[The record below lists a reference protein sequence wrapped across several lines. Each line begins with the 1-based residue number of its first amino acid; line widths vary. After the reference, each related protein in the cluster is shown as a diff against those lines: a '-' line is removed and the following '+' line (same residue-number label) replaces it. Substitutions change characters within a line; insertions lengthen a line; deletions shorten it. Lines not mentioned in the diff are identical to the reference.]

1 MSLPADFLDQLR
13 SRVSLAGVIGRRVK
27 LTRKGKEHM
36 GLCPFHNEKSPSFSV
51 VEDKGF
57 YHCFGCGAHGDVL
70 SFVMQTEGLS
80 FPEAVEKLAGEAGLE
95 VPKASPRARA
105 EAEERQGL
113 GDVVELAC
121 RFFQAE
127 LAAPGG
133 QAGRRYLEGRGLKPE
148 TLAAFRLG
156 FAPGRRGAL
165 ATALKAQGIAEAQ
178 LIEAGLAK
186 RPEGEEEGSRL
197 REYFFDRVIFPIEDR
212 RGRVVAFGGRT
223 LGDGQPKYLNSPD
236 SALFHKGRLLYN
248 LARARQAVRDGQPLL
263 VVEGYMDVIALA
275 ESGIG
280 GAVAPLGTAVTE
292 DQIGELW
299 RLADAPILCLDGD
312 NAGRRAALRAAERAL
327 PLLQPGKTLRFAF
340 LPAGEDPDSL
350 VRQSGRAAF
359 DQVLGAARPLAEM
372 VWQKELAEQPADGP
386 EAWAALKGR
395 LLAAAGRIQHPEVQ
409 RLYRDDLVD
418 RFYAARR
425 EARGLGQGGGR
436 QGGGGQGG
444 GGQGGGARG
453 APGQRRFGPGGFGPG
468 RAPAQQRAAKP
479 RAEGL
484 LQRRDTLLL
493 ALVINHPHLLAE
505 FLEEMAA
512 VPLAAAHQRLRQG
525 VIDSL
530 AETPDLDSDGLT
542 RHLSSLGLGEA
553 LAKVLAPAVYAFC
566 AAARPEASLD
576 LARQTL
582 EGLLADVAA
591 GEAAR
596 AVDEAERRLAAD
608 PSEENLAR
616 MAAAVRLMREAEAR
630 RGGADTA

>member
-1 MSLPADFLDQLR
+1 MSLPPDFLDQLR
-13 SRVSLAGVIGRRVK
+13 SRASLVGVIGRRVK

-57 YHCFGCGAHGDVL
+57 YHCFGCGAHGDVI
-70 SFVMQTEGLS
+70 SFVMQSEGLT

-95 VPKASPRARA
+95 VPKPSPRAAA
-105 EAEERQGL
+105 EAEERKGL

-121 RFFQAE
+121 RFFQGE

-148 TLAAFRLG
+148 TIASFRLG

-165 ATALKAQGIAEAQ
+165 ATALKAQQVTETL
-178 LIEAGLAK
+178 LIESGLAK
-186 RPEGEEEGSRL
+186 RAEGEEEGGGRL

-236 SALFHKGRLLYN
+236 STLFHKGRLLYN

-275 ESGIG
+275 EAGIG

-292 DQIGELW
+292 EQIAELW
-299 RLADAPILCLDGD
+299 RLSDAPILCLDGD

-327 PLLQPGKTLRFAF
+327 PLLQAGKTLRFAF

-350 VRQSGRAAF
+350 VRQAGRAAL
-359 DQVLGAARPLAEM
+359 DRVLGAARPLAEI
-372 VWQKELAEQPADGP
+372 VWQKELDEQVPDGP
-386 EAWAALKGR
+386 EAWAALKLR
-395 LLAAAGRIQHPEVQ
+395 LLAAAGRITDAEVQ
-409 RLYRDDLVD
+409 RLYRDELLD
-418 RFYAARR
+418 RYYAARR
-425 EARGLGQGGGR
+425 QRRGLSAGGPSGGPGGGS
-436 QGGGGQGG
+436 GQP
-444 GGQGGGARG
+444 RG
-453 APGQRRFGPGGFGPG
+453 RRFGPGRTP
-468 RAPAQQRAAKP
+468 APERSSLP
-479 RAEGL
+479 RPEGL
-484 LQRRDTLLL
+484 LRRRDTLLL
-493 ALVINHPHLLAE
+493 AVAINHPNLLAE
-505 FLEEMAA
+505 WLEELAA
-512 VPLAAAHQRLRQG
+512 LPLALPEHQRLRQG
-525 VIDSL
+525 IIDTLSE
-530 AETPDLDSDGLT
+530 APDLDSERLA
-542 RHLSSLGLGEA
+542 RHLSSLGLGDA
-553 LAKVLAPAVYAFC
+553 LAKVLSPAVYALC

-616 MAAAVRLMREAEAR
+616 VTAAVRLMREAEAR
-630 RGGADTA
+630 RGGTDSA

>member
-1 MSLPADFLDQLR
+1 
-13 SRVSLAGVIGRRVK
+13 
-27 LTRKGKEHM
+27 
-36 GLCPFHNEKSPSFSV
+36 
-51 VEDKGF
+51 
-57 YHCFGCGAHGDVL
+57 
-70 SFVMQTEGLS
+70 
-80 FPEAVEKLAGEAGLE
+80 
-95 VPKASPRARA
+95 
-105 EAEERQGL
+105 
-113 GDVVELAC
+113 
-121 RFFQAE
+121 
-127 LAAPGG
+127 
-133 QAGRRYLEGRGLKPE
+133 
-148 TLAAFRLG
+148 
-156 FAPGRRGAL
+156 
-165 ATALKAQGIAEAQ
+165 
-178 LIEAGLAK
+178 
-186 RPEGEEEGSRL
+186 
-197 REYFFDRVIFPIEDR
+197 VIFPIEDR

-275 ESGIG
+275 ESGIA

-292 DQIGELW
+292 EQIGELW

-350 VRQSGRAAF
+350 VRQAGRAAF
-359 DQVLGAARPLAEM
+359 DQVLGGARPLAQM
-372 VWQKELAEQPADGP
+372 VWEKELAEQPADGP

-395 LLAAAGRIQHPEVQ
+395 LLAAAARIQHPEVQ
-409 RLYRDDLVD
+409 RLYRDDLID

-425 EARGLGQGGGR
+425 QARGLNQ
-436 QGGGGQGG
+436 GGGQG
-444 GGQGGGARG
+444 RG
-453 APGQRRFGPGGFGPG
+453 APGQRRFGPGNGPG
-468 RAPAQQRAAKP
+468 RAPAQPRAAKP

-493 ALVINHPHLLAE
+493 ALVINHPPLLAE

-525 VIDSL
+525 VIDAL
-530 AETPDLDSDGLT
+530 AGAPDLDSGRLT

-553 LAKVLAPAVYAFC
+553 LARVLSPAVYAFC

>member
-1 MSLPADFLDQLR
+1 MSLPPDFLDQLR

-80 FPEAVEKLAGEAGLE
+80 FPEAVEKLAAEAGLE
-95 VPKASPRARA
+95 VPKQSPRARA
-105 EAEERQGL
+105 EAEERKGL
-113 GDVVELAC
+113 GEVVELAC

-133 QAGRRYLEGRGLKPE
+133 QAGRRYLEGRGLRPE
-148 TLAAFRLG
+148 TIAAFRLG
-156 FAPGRRGAL
+156 YAPGRRGAL
-165 ATALKAQGIAEAQ
+165 ANQLKAQGITEAQ
-178 LIEAGLAK
+178 MIEAGLAK

-263 VVEGYMDVIALA
+263 VVEGYMDAIALA
-275 ESGIG
+275 EAGFG
-280 GAVAPLGTAVTE
+280 GAVAPLGTAITE
-292 DQIGELW
+292 EQIGELW
-299 RLADAPILCLDGD
+299 RLSDAPILCLDGD
-312 NAGRRAALRAAERAL
+312 SAGRRAALRAAERAL

-350 VRQSGRAAF
+350 VRQAGRAAF
-359 DQVLGAARPLAEM
+359 DQVLGAARPLAEI
-372 VWQKELAEQPADGP
+372 VWQKELEERAADGP
-386 EAWAALKGR
+386 EAWASLKAR
-395 LLAAAGRIQHPEVQ
+395 LLAAAGRIAHAEVQ
-409 RLYRDDLVD
+409 RLYRDDLID

-425 EARGLGQGGGR
+425 QARGLQETR
-436 QGGGGQGG
+436 
-444 GGQGGGARG
+444 GGGA
-453 APGQRRFGPGGFGPG
+453 GQRRGFGPG
-468 RAPAQQRAAKP
+468 RAPSAPRGAKP

-484 LQRRDTLLL
+484 LQRRETLLL
-493 ALVINHPHLLAE
+493 ALVINHPPLLAE
-505 FLEEMAA
+505 FLEEVAA
-512 VPLAAAHQRLRQG
+512 LPLAQPPHRRLRQG
-525 VIDSL
+525 VIDAL
-530 AETPDLDSDGLT
+530 AEAPELDGG
-542 RHLSSLGLGEA
+542 RLSQRLADLGLGEVLGQVLSPA
-553 LAKVLAPAVYAFC
+553 LYAFC

-576 LARQTL
+576 LARQTF
-582 EGLLADVAA
+582 EVLLADVAA

-596 AVDEAERRLAAD
+596 AVAEAERQLALD

-616 MAAAVRLMREAEAR
+616 MAAAVQLMREAEAR
-630 RGGADTA
+630 RGGRELG